1 MLRMVCALLILI
13 PLMPVLAAESLSQK
27 VANRII
33 EEYSL
38 DSASVTIAVVRSD
51 ISLTDVAGYDVKII
65 PLTKGEL
72 KGRVPMRLE
81 LYRAGVL
88 AQSGTASVEIRRL
101 GDLLVPTRNIR
112 QGEALTPEM
121 FASKRFDMT
130 AWTEPVLVDP
140 AHLLGCRARV
150 GLVAGRQVPLARIE
164 KIPDVDNGST
174 VIMVGSAG
182 GLEIRAKGVALQNG
196 AIGETIAVRN
206 IDSRKT
212 LTGKIVGPGTV
223 EIAL

>member
-1 MLRMVCALLILI
+1 MLRMVCALLVLI

-27 VANRII
+27 VADRII
-33 EEYSL
+33 DEYGL
-38 DSASVTIAVVRSD
+38 DTASVTITVVR
-51 ISLTDVAGYDVKII
+51 TDVSIADVTGYDVKIV

-72 KGRVPMRLE
+72 KGRIPMRLE
-81 LYRAGVL
+81 LYRAGAL
-88 AQSGTASVEIRRL
+88 AQSGTVSVEIRRL
-101 GDLLVPTRNIR
+101 GDLLIPVRNIK
-112 QGEALTPEM
+112 QGETLTPEM
-121 FASKRFDMT
+121 FTRKRFDIT

-140 AHLLGCRARV
+140 APLLGCRARV

-206 IDSRKT
+206 IDTRKT
-212 LTGKIVGPGTV
+212 LTGKVVGPGTV